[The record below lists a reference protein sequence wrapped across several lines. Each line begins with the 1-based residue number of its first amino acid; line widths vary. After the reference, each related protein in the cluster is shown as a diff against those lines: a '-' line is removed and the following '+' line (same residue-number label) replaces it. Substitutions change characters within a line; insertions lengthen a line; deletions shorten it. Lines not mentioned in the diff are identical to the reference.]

1 VPTTPTD
8 GLSALKARASDVTL
22 DEPTRAAACEVCS
35 EFAVRHLRVG
45 TSGAYGA
52 SAEPLCHY
60 LSGGPYVYQPGP
72 GTPEALARTW
82 CGCP

>member
-1 VPTTPTD
+1 MLPM
-8 GLSALKARASDVTL
+8 GL
-22 DEPTRAAACEVCS
+22 ACEDGKLRLPELPKVELP

-45 TSGAYGA
+45 TPASYES

-60 LSGGPYVYQPGP
+60 LSGGPYLYQPGP

-82 CGCP
+82 CGCS